1 MTLISIGEVT
11 VNFGLGDWALIALIV
26 ILLASKMTSK

>member
-11 VNFGLGDWALIALIV
+11 VNFGLGDWALIVLIA
-26 ILLASKMTSK
+26 ILLASKKTSK